1 MLQRYRPVRRELLL
15 HSVVRAQAV
24 PHLVPPCRHHLC
36 DRHLLHL
43 HQRHHP
49 IYVQHDGEP
58 GRKPAK
64 FLPLWVTCWDSV
76 CACPLVTSRRTW
88 CLQKAGDTWSE
99 AYSRILGTLLVCAW
113 LTVALSFMP
122 PKLLR
127 RIFPPLVTGW
137 VLDPTVS

>member
-1 MLQRYRPVRRELLL
+1 MWCRLRQCHTWCLLAGII
-15 HSVVRAQAV
+15 SVIGISFTFINVTIQSMSNMMVSQAES
-24 PHLVPPCRHHLC
+24 
-36 DRHLLHL
+36 
-43 HQRHHP
+43 Q
-49 IYVQHDGEP
+49 QS
-58 GRKPAK
+58 
-64 FLPLWVTCWDSV
+64 FSPLWVTCWHSV

-137 VLDPTVS
+137 VLDPTAS